1 MKTIA
6 VSIDEPTLQA
16 LDRVASEPGG
26 TGKQGRAST
35 NRSKIVRRA
44 LREYIE
50 RREKATREEKERSIF
65 AANREALAREAAAL
79 VADQAKP

>member
-26 TGKQGRAST
+26 TGRKGRAST

-50 RREKATREEKERSIF
+50 RREKAAREEKERSIF
-65 AANREALAREAAAL
+65 AANRETLAREAAAL